1 MGSKVVVK
9 LVETPDELAGAS
21 AVRRRVFV
29 EEQGVPVEEEYD
41 AYDSVAVHAVAIDG
55 GDVIGTGRL
64 FTNDAGEAHIGRM
77 AVDEKWRRLG
87 IGGRVLEALEE
98 EARRQK
104 MGRVVL
110 HAQTYVQ
117 QFYAKHGYTPHGPL
131 FIEAGI
137 EHVAM
142 GKAL

>member
-1 MGSKVVVK
+1 MTECIVVK
-9 LVETPDELAGAS
+9 LAETLAELEGAAS
-21 AVRRRVFV
+21 VRRRVFV
-29 EEQGVPVEEEYD
+29 EGQGVPVEEEYD
-41 AYDSVAVHAVAIDG
+41 EYDAVAVHAIASAG
-55 GDVIGTGRL
+55 EQVIGTGRL
-64 FTNDAGEAHIGRM
+64 FKDESGKAHIGRM
-77 AVDEKWRRLG
+77 AVDEKYRRMG
-87 IGGRVLEALEE
+87 IGGRVLKALED

-131 FIEAGI
+131 FMEAGI